1 MHTSTNGTTAT
12 KRLINATL
20 RRTLGIE
27 IRRASHLPPRLQK
40 PGRRLTEECDS
51 VSQNQS
57 TPEDI
62 TEILHEVDM
71 MLKEANIVVG
81 KESTLE
87 LSHHFG
93 LERFREYGAMIID
106 CINRQYCKK
115 LIIQLPG
122 QRHPYHFHKKKE
134 ETFQLL
140 YGDLEIKKEG
150 KWTKLAPGDTMLVK
164 RRECHKFRTVHGA
177 IIEEISTTHYNNDSF
192 YTNKQIARL
201 PRHMRKTPLVNRQ
214 KRNVMRDV

>member
-1 MHTSTNGTTAT
+1 MECQLMHTNTHITTAT
-12 KRLINATL
+12 KHLINATL

-27 IRRASHLPPRLQK
+27 IRRVSHLSLQPRK
-40 PGRRLTEECDS
+40 PGQRLTEERDS
-51 VSQNQS
+51 VLQNQS
-57 TPEDI
+57 TSEDI
-62 TEILHEVDM
+62 ASILHEVDM
-71 MLKEANIVVG
+71 MLKQAQIVVG

-93 LERFREYGAMIID
+93 LERFREYGAVIID

-150 KWTKLAPGDTMLVK
+150 KWTKLAPGDTMLIK
-164 RRECHKFRTVHGA
+164 RRECHKFRTVNGA

-201 PRHMRKTPLVNRQ
+201 PRHTRKTPLFNWQ
-214 KRNVMRDV
+214 K